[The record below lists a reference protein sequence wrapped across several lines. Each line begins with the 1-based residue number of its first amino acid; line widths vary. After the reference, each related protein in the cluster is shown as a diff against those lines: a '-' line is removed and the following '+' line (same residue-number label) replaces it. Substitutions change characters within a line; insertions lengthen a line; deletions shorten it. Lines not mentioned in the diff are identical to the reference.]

1 MKVLLTGIA
10 GFIGSHTARRLAGLG
25 HEVVGIDNLNDYYDP
40 ALKHARLATLDN
52 QIRFVEMD
60 IADHER
66 LRPLVQQEKP
76 DVVLHLAAQAG
87 VRYSLENPFP
97 YAHSNLVGH
106 LSVLEACRHA
116 EGLSHLVYAS
126 SSSVYG
132 GNDKVPFSEDDRV
145 DLPVSLYAATK
156 RADELM
162 SSTYAHLYGVRQIGL
177 RFFTVYGTW
186 GRPDMAYWMFTKSIL
201 EGKPIRVFNNGELE
215 RDFTHVDDITAGII
229 ATVKAPVFEEGQR
242 PHRVYNIGNNKP
254 SNVMDF
260 VRLIETYTG
269 KKATINF
276 EPMQPGDVVAT
287 YADISQLNRDYG
299 FKPTVSLADG
309 LREFVDWYRGYA
321 GV

>member
-10 GFIGSHTARRLAGLG
+10 GFIGAHTARRLSSLG

-40 ALKHARLATLDN
+40 GLKHARLTTLDN

-66 LRPLVQQEKP
+66 LRSLVLQESP

-87 VRYSLENPFP
+87 VRYSLENPFA
-97 YAHSNLVGH
+97 YAHSNLMGH

-162 SSTYAHLYGVRQIGL
+162 GSTYAHLYGIRQIGL

-186 GRPDMAYWMFTKSIL
+186 GRPDMAYWIFTKSIL

-215 RDFTHVDDITAGII
+215 RDFTHIDDITAGII
-229 ATVKAPVFEEGQR
+229 ATVQAPVFEEGQR

-269 KKATINF
+269 NKATINF
-276 EPMQPGDVVAT
+276 EPMQSGDVAST
-287 YADISQLNRDYG
+287 CADITQMNRDYR

-321 GV
+321 GI